1 MSPPSVWIV
10 TLNWNRGEDTLAC
23 LETLMQ
29 LTYPNTNLL
38 VVDNGSTDGSPSMIA
53 VRYPTV
59 RQIVNPENFGF
70 ARGFNIG
77 LKWALD
83 AGADFV
89 LVLNNDT
96 LAAPDMLEP
105 LVAAAGPTRVGIT
118 APVIFY
124 AAAPTRIWS
133 AGAGRSRWTLDLT
146 GHHRR
151 SMPLVANVEREFVS
165 GCAMLIK
172 RVVLEQVGLFD
183 ERFFMYYEDSDYCL
197 RVRQAG
203 FSLWVVPGARL
214 WHKVSVSSEGSD
226 SPAERFSMAY
236 SSMLFYRKHVSGWR
250 WLLVAPWRFGSALKT
265 TLRLLGAGRLRSA
278 QAYWHGLWQGVR
290 GGRLRA

>member
-1 MSPPSVWIV
+1 MNLPSVWII
-10 TLNWNRGEDTLAC
+10 TLNWNRAEDTLAC
-23 LETLMQ
+23 LETLVQ

-38 VVDNGSTDGSPSMIA
+38 VVDNGSTDGSPSIISA
-53 VRYPTV
+53 RYPTV
-59 RQIVNPENFGF
+59 KQIVNLENLGF
-70 ARGFNIG
+70 AGGFNIG

-105 LVAAAGPTRVGIT
+105 LVAAAAPARVGIT

-124 AAAPTRIWS
+124 ASAPTRIWS
-133 AGAGRSRWTLDLT
+133 AGAGRSRLTLDLT
-146 GHHRR
+146 GNHGRR
-151 SMPLVANVEREFVS
+151 MLLVANVEREFVS

-172 RVVLEQVGLFD
+172 RVVLEKVGLFD
-183 ERFFMYYEDSDYCL
+183 EHFFMYYEDADYCL

-203 FSLWVVPGARL
+203 FSLWVVPEARL

-226 SPAERFSMAY
+226 SPAERFNMAY
-236 SSMLFYRKHVSGWR
+236 SSVLFYRKHVSGWR

-265 TLRLLGAGRLRSA
+265 TLRLLGAGRLRSV
-278 QAYWHGLWQGVR
+278 QAYWYGLWQGVR
-290 GGRLRA
+290 DKRLRA

>member
-23 LETLMQ
+23 LERLMQ